1 MNIFVIANI
10 WVWVVPIGI
19 ALILFLWAGAVY
31 NALVKLRNYYEN
43 AWAQIDVQLQRRYD
57 LIPNLVETA
66 KGYMK
71 HEKETL
77 KMVIDARNSANDAA
91 KAASGNPSD
100 QNAIKDLQA
109 SEQKL
114 QGAMMSFQALAEGYP
129 DLKANTN
136 MLALQEELATTEN
149 KVGFSRQAFND
160 AVMQYN
166 TGIEIFPNSLI
177 ANQFKFTQ
185 ATEWQIEDQE
195 AKKNVKVTF

>member
-1 MNIFVIANI
+1 
-10 WVWVVPIGI
+10 
-19 ALILFLWAGAVY
+19 
-31 NALVKLRNYYEN
+31 
-43 AWAQIDVQLQRRYD
+43 
-57 LIPNLVETA
+57 
-66 KGYMK
+66 
-71 HEKETL
+71 
-77 KMVIDARNSANDAA
+77 MVIDARNSANDAA

-114 QGAMMSFQALAEGYP
+114 QGAMMSFQALAESYP

-166 TGIEIFPNSLI
+166 TEIEVFPNSLI
-177 ANQFKFTQ
+177 ANQFRFAH
-185 ATEWQIEDQE
+185 ATEWQIEDQA

>member
-1 MNIFVIANI
+1 MSIELIIVAVVVLGLIFY
-10 WVWVVPIGI
+10 
-19 ALILFLWAGAVY
+19 LISIY
-31 NALVKLRNYYEN
+31 NKLISLKNRVDNG
-43 AWAQIDVQLQRRYD
+43 WAQIDVQLQRRYD

-77 KMVIDARNSANDAA
+77 KMVIDARNAANDAA
-91 KAASGNPSD
+91 KTASGDPSD
-100 QNAIKDLQA
+100 QNAIKGLQE

-114 QGAMMSFQALAEGYP
+114 QGAMMNFQALAEGYP

-166 TGIEIFPNSLI
+166 TSIEVFPNSLI

-185 ATEWQIEDQE
+185 ATEWQIENKE

>member
-1 MNIFVIANI
+1 MSIELIIAVVVIL
-10 WVWVVPIGI
+10 GLLFY
-19 ALILFLWAGAVY
+19 LISIY
-31 NALVKLRNYYEN
+31 NKLISLKNRVDNG
-43 AWAQIDVQLQRRYD
+43 WAQIDVQLQRRYD

-114 QGAMMSFQALAEGYP
+114 QGAMMSFQALAESYP

-166 TGIEIFPNSLI
+166 TEIEVFPNSII
-177 ANQFKFTQ
+177 ANQFRFAH
-185 ATEWQIEDQE
+185 ATEWQIEDQA

>member
-1 MNIFVIANI
+1 MSIELIIAIVVILGLIFYLISISNKLV
-10 WVWVVPIGI
+10 
-19 ALILFLWAGAVY
+19 ALKNRVDNG
-31 NALVKLRNYYEN
+31 
-43 AWAQIDVQLQRRYD
+43 WAQIDVQLQRRYD

-114 QGAMMSFQALAEGYP
+114 QGAMMSFQALAESYP

-166 TGIEIFPNSLI
+166 TEIEVFPNSII
-177 ANQFKFTQ
+177 ANQFMFAH

-195 AKKNVKVTF
+195 AQKNVKVPF

>member
-1 MNIFVIANI
+1 MSIELIIAVVVILGLIFY
-10 WVWVVPIGI
+10 
-19 ALILFLWAGAVY
+19 LISIY
-31 NALVKLRNYYEN
+31 NKLVSLKNRVDNG
-43 AWAQIDVQLQRRYD
+43 WSQIDVQLQRRYD

-71 HEKETL
+71 HEKATL
-77 KMVIDARNSANDAA
+77 KMVIDARNAANEAA
-91 KAASGNPSD
+91 KTASGDPSD
-100 QNAIKDLQA
+100 QNAIKGLQE

-114 QGAMMSFQALAEGYP
+114 QGAMMNFQALAEGYP

-185 ATEWQIEDQE
+185 ATEWQIENQE
-195 AKKNVKVTF
+195 AKKNVKVAF

>member
-1 MNIFVIANI
+1 MSIELIIAVVVILGLIFYLISIYNKLV
-10 WVWVVPIGI
+10 
-19 ALILFLWAGAVY
+19 ALKNRVDNG
-31 NALVKLRNYYEN
+31 
-43 AWAQIDVQLQRRYD
+43 WAQIDVQLQRRYD

-77 KMVIDARNSANDAA
+77 RMVIDARNSANDAA
-91 KAASGNPSD
+91 KAANGNPSD
-100 QNAIKDLQA
+100 QNAMKNLQA
-109 SEQKL
+109 SEKKL
-114 QGAMMSFQALAEGYP
+114 QGAMMNFQALAEGYP

>member
-1 MNIFVIANI
+1 MSIELIIAAVVILGLIFY
-10 WVWVVPIGI
+10 
-19 ALILFLWAGAVY
+19 LISIY
-31 NALVKLRNYYEN
+31 NKLVSLKNRVDNG
-43 AWAQIDVQLQRRYD
+43 WAQIDVQLQRRYD

-91 KAASGNPSD
+91 KAASSNPSD

>member
-1 MNIFVIANI
+1 MSIELIIVAVVVLGLIFY
-10 WVWVVPIGI
+10 
-19 ALILFLWAGAVY
+19 LISIY
-31 NALVKLRNYYEN
+31 NKLISLKNRVDNG
-43 AWAQIDVQLQRRYD
+43 WAQIDVQLQRRYD

-77 KMVIDARNSANDAA
+77 KMVIDARNAANEAA
-91 KAASGNPSD
+91 KTASGDPSD
-100 QNAIKDLQA
+100 QNAIKGLQE

-114 QGAMMSFQALAEGYP
+114 QGAMMNFQALAEGYP

-166 TGIEIFPNSLI
+166 TGIEMFPNSLI

-195 AKKNVKVTF
+195 ARKNVKVTF

>member
-1 MNIFVIANI
+1 MSIELIIAVVVVLGLIFY
-10 WVWVVPIGI
+10 
-19 ALILFLWAGAVY
+19 LISIY
-31 NALVKLRNYYEN
+31 NKLVSLKNRVDNG
-43 AWAQIDVQLQRRYD
+43 WAQIDVQLQRRYD

-77 KMVIDARNSANDAA
+77 KMVIDARNAANEAA
-91 KAASGNPSD
+91 KTASGDPSN
-100 QNAIKDLQA
+100 QNAIKGLQE

-114 QGAMMSFQALAEGYP
+114 QGAMMNFQALAEGYP

-166 TGIEIFPNSLI
+166 TGIEVFPNSLI

-195 AKKNVKVTF
+195 ARKNVKVTF

>member
-1 MNIFVIANI
+1 MSIELIIAVVVILGLIFYLISIYNKLV
-10 WVWVVPIGI
+10 
-19 ALILFLWAGAVY
+19 ALKNRVDNG
-31 NALVKLRNYYEN
+31 
-43 AWAQIDVQLQRRYD
+43 WAQIDVQLQRRYD

-77 KMVIDARNSANDAA
+77 RMVIDARNSANDAA
-91 KAASGNPSD
+91 KAATGNPSD
-100 QNAIKDLQA
+100 QNAMKNLQA
-109 SEQKL
+109 SEKKL
-114 QGAMMSFQALAEGYP
+114 QGAMMNFQALAEGYP

-166 TGIEIFPNSLI
+166 TGIEMFPNSLI

>member
-1 MNIFVIANI
+1 MSIELIIAVVVILGLIFY
-10 WVWVVPIGI
+10 
-19 ALILFLWAGAVY
+19 LISIY
-31 NALVKLRNYYEN
+31 NKLISLKNRVDNG
-43 AWAQIDVQLQRRYD
+43 WAQIDVQLQRRYD

-77 KMVIDARNSANDAA
+77 KMVIDARNAANEAA
-91 KAASGNPSD
+91 KTASGDPSD
-100 QNAIKDLQA
+100 QNAIKGLQE
-109 SEQKL
+109 SEKKL
-114 QGAMMSFQALAEGYP
+114 QGAMMNFQALAEGYP

-166 TGIEIFPNSLI
+166 TGIEVFPNSLI

-195 AKKNVKVTF
+195 ARKNVKVTF

>member
-1 MNIFVIANI
+1 MSIELIIAVVVIL
-10 WVWVVPIGI
+10 GLLFY
-19 ALILFLWAGAVY
+19 LISIY
-31 NALVKLRNYYEN
+31 NKLISLKNRVDNG
-43 AWAQIDVQLQRRYD
+43 WAQIDVQLQRRYD

-71 HEKETL
+71 HEKVTL
-77 KMVIDARNSANDAA
+77 KMVIDARNSASDAA
-91 KAASGNPSD
+91 KEATGNPSD
-100 QNAIKDLQA
+100 QNAMKNLQA
-109 SEQKL
+109 NEKKL
-114 QGAMMSFQALAEGYP
+114 QGAMMNFQALAEGYP

-166 TGIEIFPNSLI
+166 TEIEVFPNSII
-177 ANQFKFTQ
+177 ANQFRFAH
-185 ATEWQIEDQE
+185 ATEWQIEDQA

>member
-1 MNIFVIANI
+1 MSIELIIVAVVVLGLIFY
-10 WVWVVPIGI
+10 
-19 ALILFLWAGAVY
+19 LISIY
-31 NALVKLRNYYEN
+31 NKLISLKNRVDNG
-43 AWAQIDVQLQRRYD
+43 WAQIDVQLQRRYD

-77 KMVIDARNSANDAA
+77 KMVIDARNAANDAA
-91 KAASGNPSD
+91 KTASGDPSD
-100 QNAIKDLQA
+100 QNAIKGLQE

-114 QGAMMSFQALAEGYP
+114 QGAMMNFQALAESYP

-166 TGIEIFPNSLI
+166 TGIEVFPNSLI

-185 ATEWQIEDQE
+185 ATEWQIENKE

>member
-1 MNIFVIANI
+1 MSIELIIAVVVILGLIFYLISIYNKLV
-10 WVWVVPIGI
+10 
-19 ALILFLWAGAVY
+19 ALKNRVDNG
-31 NALVKLRNYYEN
+31 
-43 AWAQIDVQLQRRYD
+43 WAQIDVQLQRRYD

-91 KAASGNPSD
+91 KAATGNPSD
-100 QNAIKDLQA
+100 QNAMKNLQA
-109 SEQKL
+109 SEKKL
-114 QGAMMSFQALAEGYP
+114 QGAMMNFQALAEGYP

>member
-1 MNIFVIANI
+1 MSIELIIAIVVILGLIFYLISIYNKLV
-10 WVWVVPIGI
+10 
-19 ALILFLWAGAVY
+19 ALKNRVDNGWS
-31 NALVKLRNYYEN
+31 
-43 AWAQIDVQLQRRYD
+43 QIDVQLQRRYD

-91 KAASGNPSD
+91 KAATGNLSD
-100 QNAIKDLQA
+100 QNAMKNLQA
-109 SEQKL
+109 SEKKL
-114 QGAMMSFQALAEGYP
+114 QGAMMNFQALAEGYP

-166 TGIEIFPNSLI
+166 TGIEVFPNSLI

>member
-1 MNIFVIANI
+1 MSIELIIAVVVILGLIFY
-10 WVWVVPIGI
+10 
-19 ALILFLWAGAVY
+19 LISIY
-31 NALVKLRNYYEN
+31 NKLISLKNRVDNG
-43 AWAQIDVQLQRRYD
+43 WAQIDVQLQRRYD

-91 KAASGNPSD
+91 KVASGNPSD

-114 QGAMMSFQALAEGYP
+114 QGAMMSFQALAESYP

-166 TGIEIFPNSLI
+166 TEIEVFPNSLI
-177 ANQFKFTQ
+177 ANQFRFAH

>member
-1 MNIFVIANI
+1 MSIELIIAVVVILGLIFY
-10 WVWVVPIGI
+10 
-19 ALILFLWAGAVY
+19 LISIY
-31 NALVKLRNYYEN
+31 NKLVSLKNRVDN

-71 HEKETL
+71 HEKDTL

-114 QGAMMSFQALAEGYP
+114 QGAMMSFQALAESYP

-166 TGIEIFPNSLI
+166 TEIEVFPNSII
-177 ANQFKFTQ
+177 ANQFRFAH
-185 ATEWQIEDQE
+185 ATEWQIEDQA

>member
-1 MNIFVIANI
+1 MSIELIIAVVVIL
-10 WVWVVPIGI
+10 GLLFY
-19 ALILFLWAGAVY
+19 LISIY
-31 NALVKLRNYYEN
+31 NKLISLKNRVDNG
-43 AWAQIDVQLQRRYD
+43 WAQIDVQLQRRYD

-77 KMVIDARNSANDAA
+77 KLVIDARNSANDAA

-114 QGAMMSFQALAEGYP
+114 QGAMMSFQALAESYP

-166 TGIEIFPNSLI
+166 TEIEVFPNSII
-177 ANQFKFTQ
+177 ANQFRFAH
-185 ATEWQIEDQE
+185 ATEWQIEDQA

>member
-1 MNIFVIANI
+1 MSIELIIAVVVIL
-10 WVWVVPIGI
+10 GLLFY
-19 ALILFLWAGAVY
+19 LISIY
-31 NALVKLRNYYEN
+31 NKLISLKNRVDNG
-43 AWAQIDVQLQRRYD
+43 WAQIDVQLQRRYD

-91 KAASGNPSD
+91 KAATGNPSD
-100 QNAIKDLQA
+100 QNAMKNLQA
-109 SEQKL
+109 SEKKL
-114 QGAMMSFQALAEGYP
+114 QGAMMNFQALAEGYP

>member
-1 MNIFVIANI
+1 MQVILGLIFY
-10 WVWVVPIGI
+10 
-19 ALILFLWAGAVY
+19 LISIY
-31 NALVKLRNYYEN
+31 NKLVSLKNRVDNG
-43 AWAQIDVQLQRRYD
+43 WAQIDVQLQRRYD

-91 KAASGNPSD
+91 KAASSNPSD

>member
-1 MNIFVIANI
+1 MSIELIITTAVILGLIFY
-10 WVWVVPIGI
+10 
-19 ALILFLWAGAVY
+19 LISIY
-31 NALVKLRNYYEN
+31 NKLVSLKNRVDNG
-43 AWAQIDVQLQRRYD
+43 WAQIDVQLQRRYD

-71 HEKETL
+71 HEKDTL
-77 KMVIDARNSANDAA
+77 KMVIDARNSANGAA
-91 KAASGNPSD
+91 KAASSNPSD
-100 QNAIKDLQA
+100 QNAIKNLQA

-195 AKKNVKVTF
+195 AKKNVKVAF

>member
-1 MNIFVIANI
+1 MSIELIIAVVVILGLIFY
-10 WVWVVPIGI
+10 
-19 ALILFLWAGAVY
+19 LISIY
-31 NALVKLRNYYEN
+31 NKLISLKNRVDNG
-43 AWAQIDVQLQRRYD
+43 WAQIDVQLQRRYD

-77 KMVIDARNSANDAA
+77 KMVIDARNAANEAA
-91 KAASGNPSD
+91 KTASGDPSN
-100 QNAIKDLQA
+100 QNAIKGLQE

-114 QGAMMSFQALAEGYP
+114 QGAMMNFQALAEGYP

-177 ANQFKFTQ
+177 ANQFKFSQ

>member
-1 MNIFVIANI
+1 MSIELIIVAVVVLGLIFY
-10 WVWVVPIGI
+10 
-19 ALILFLWAGAVY
+19 LISIY
-31 NALVKLRNYYEN
+31 NKLISLKNRVDNG
-43 AWAQIDVQLQRRYD
+43 WAQIDVQLQRRYD

-77 KMVIDARNSANDAA
+77 KMVIDARNAANDAA
-91 KAASGNPSD
+91 KTASGDPSD
-100 QNAIKDLQA
+100 QNAIKGLQE

-114 QGAMMSFQALAEGYP
+114 QGAMMNFQALAEGYP

-166 TGIEIFPNSLI
+166 TGIEVFPNSLI

>member
-1 MNIFVIANI
+1 MSIELIIAVVVILGLIFY
-10 WVWVVPIGI
+10 
-19 ALILFLWAGAVY
+19 LISIY
-31 NALVKLRNYYEN
+31 NKLISLKNRVDNC
-43 AWAQIDVQLQRRYD
+43 WAQIDVQLQRRYD

-114 QGAMMSFQALAEGYP
+114 QGAMMSFQALAESYP

-166 TGIEIFPNSLI
+166 TEIEVFPNSLI
-177 ANQFKFTQ
+177 ANQFRFAH

>member
-1 MNIFVIANI
+1 MSIELIIAVVVVLGLIFY
-10 WVWVVPIGI
+10 
-19 ALILFLWAGAVY
+19 LISIY
-31 NALVKLRNYYEN
+31 NKIVSLKNRVDNG
-43 AWAQIDVQLQRRYD
+43 WAQIDVQLQRRYD

-77 KMVIDARNSANDAA
+77 KMVIDARNAANEAA
-91 KAASGNPSD
+91 KTASGDPSD
-100 QNAIKDLQA
+100 QNAIKGLQE

-114 QGAMMSFQALAEGYP
+114 QGAMMNFQALAEGYP

-166 TGIEIFPNSLI
+166 TSIEMFPNSLI

-195 AKKNVKVTF
+195 ARKNVKVTF

>member
-1 MNIFVIANI
+1 MSIELIIAVVVILGLIFYLISIYNKLV
-10 WVWVVPIGI
+10 
-19 ALILFLWAGAVY
+19 ALKNRVDNG
-31 NALVKLRNYYEN
+31 
-43 AWAQIDVQLQRRYD
+43 WAQIDVQLQRRYD

-77 KMVIDARNSANDAA
+77 RMVIDARNSANNAA
-91 KAASGNPSD
+91 KAATGNPTD
-100 QNAIKDLQA
+100 QNAMKNLQA
-109 SEQKL
+109 SEKKL
-114 QGAMMSFQALAEGYP
+114 QGAMMNFQALAEGYP

-166 TGIEIFPNSLI
+166 TGIEMFPNSLI

>member
-1 MNIFVIANI
+1 MSIELIIVAVVVLGLIFY
-10 WVWVVPIGI
+10 
-19 ALILFLWAGAVY
+19 LISIY
-31 NALVKLRNYYEN
+31 NKLISLKNRVDNG
-43 AWAQIDVQLQRRYD
+43 WAQIDVQLQRRYD

-77 KMVIDARNSANDAA
+77 KMVIDARNAANDAA
-91 KAASGNPSD
+91 KTASGDPSD
-100 QNAIKDLQA
+100 QNAIKGLQE

-114 QGAMMSFQALAEGYP
+114 QGAMMNFQALAEGYP

-166 TGIEIFPNSLI
+166 TGIEVFPNSLI

-185 ATEWQIEDQE
+185 ATEWQIENQE
-195 AKKNVKVTF
+195 AKKSVKVTF

>member
-1 MNIFVIANI
+1 MSIELIIAVVVILGLIFYLISIYNKLV
-10 WVWVVPIGI
+10 
-19 ALILFLWAGAVY
+19 ALKNRVDNG
-31 NALVKLRNYYEN
+31 
-43 AWAQIDVQLQRRYD
+43 WAQIDVQLQRRYD

-91 KAASGNPSD
+91 KAATGNPSD
-100 QNAIKDLQA
+100 QNAMKNLQA
-109 SEQKL
+109 SEKKL
-114 QGAMMSFQALAEGYP
+114 QGAMMNFQALAEGYP

-166 TGIEIFPNSLI
+166 TGIEMFPNSFI

>member
-1 MNIFVIANI
+1 MSIELIIAVVVILGLIFYLISIYNKLV
-10 WVWVVPIGI
+10 
-19 ALILFLWAGAVY
+19 ALKNRVDNG
-31 NALVKLRNYYEN
+31 
-43 AWAQIDVQLQRRYD
+43 WAQIDVQLQRRYD

-91 KAASGNPSD
+91 KAATGNPSD
-100 QNAIKDLQA
+100 QNAMKNLQA
-109 SEQKL
+109 SEKKL
-114 QGAMMSFQALAEGYP
+114 QGAMMNFQALAEGYP

-166 TGIEIFPNSLI
+166 TGIEVFPNSLI

>member
-1 MNIFVIANI
+1 MSIELIIAVVVILGLIFYLISIYNKLV
-10 WVWVVPIGI
+10 
-19 ALILFLWAGAVY
+19 ALKNRVDNG
-31 NALVKLRNYYEN
+31 
-43 AWAQIDVQLQRRYD
+43 WAQIDVQLQRRYD

-91 KAASGNPSD
+91 KAATGNPSD
-100 QNAIKDLQA
+100 QNAMKNLQA
-109 SEQKL
+109 SEKKL
-114 QGAMMSFQALAEGYP
+114 QGAMMNFQALAEGYP

-166 TGIEIFPNSLI
+166 TGIEMFPNSLI

-195 AKKNVKVTF
+195 AKKNVKVAF

>member
-1 MNIFVIANI
+1 MSIELIIAVVVVLGLIFY
-10 WVWVVPIGI
+10 
-19 ALILFLWAGAVY
+19 LISIY
-31 NALVKLRNYYEN
+31 NKLVSLKNRVDNG
-43 AWAQIDVQLQRRYD
+43 WAQIDVQLQRRYD

-71 HEKETL
+71 HETETL
-77 KMVIDARNSANDAA
+77 KMVIDARNAANEAA
-91 KAASGNPSD
+91 KTASGDPSD
-100 QNAIKDLQA
+100 QNAIKGLQE

-114 QGAMMSFQALAEGYP
+114 QGAMMNFQALAEGYP

-166 TGIEIFPNSLI
+166 TGIEMFPNSLI

-195 AKKNVKVTF
+195 ARKNVKVTF

>member
-1 MNIFVIANI
+1 MSIELIIAVVVVLGLIFY
-10 WVWVVPIGI
+10 
-19 ALILFLWAGAVY
+19 LISIY
-31 NALVKLRNYYEN
+31 NKLVSLKNRVDNG
-43 AWAQIDVQLQRRYD
+43 WAQIDVQLQRRYD

-77 KMVIDARNSANDAA
+77 KMVIDARNAANEAA
-91 KAASGNPSD
+91 KTASGDPSN
-100 QNAIKDLQA
+100 QNAIKGLQE

-114 QGAMMSFQALAEGYP
+114 QGAMMNFQALAEGYP

-195 AKKNVKVTF
+195 AKKNVKVSF

>member
-1 MNIFVIANI
+1 MSIELIIAAVVVLGLIFY
-10 WVWVVPIGI
+10 
-19 ALILFLWAGAVY
+19 LISIY
-31 NALVKLRNYYEN
+31 NKIVSLKNRVDNG
-43 AWAQIDVQLQRRYD
+43 WAQIDVQLQRRYD

-77 KMVIDARNSANDAA
+77 KMVIDARNAANEAA
-91 KAASGNPSD
+91 KTASGDPSD
-100 QNAIKDLQA
+100 QNAIKGLQE

-114 QGAMMSFQALAEGYP
+114 QGAMMNFQALAEGYP

-166 TGIEIFPNSLI
+166 TGIEMFPNSLI

-195 AKKNVKVTF
+195 ARKNVKVTF

>member
-1 MNIFVIANI
+1 MSIELIIAVMVVLGLIFY
-10 WVWVVPIGI
+10 
-19 ALILFLWAGAVY
+19 LISIY
-31 NALVKLRNYYEN
+31 NKLVSLKNRVDNG
-43 AWAQIDVQLQRRYD
+43 WAQIDVQLQRRYD

-71 HEKETL
+71 HETETL
-77 KMVIDARNSANDAA
+77 KMVIDARNAANEAA
-91 KAASGNPSD
+91 KTASGDPSD
-100 QNAIKDLQA
+100 QNAIKGLQE

-114 QGAMMSFQALAEGYP
+114 QGAMMNFQALAEGYP

-166 TGIEIFPNSLI
+166 TGIEMFPNSLI

-195 AKKNVKVTF
+195 ARKNVKVTF

>member
-1 MNIFVIANI
+1 MMN
-10 WVWVVPIGI
+10 
-19 ALILFLWAGAVY
+19 
-31 NALVKLRNYYEN
+31 
-43 AWAQIDVQLQRRYD
+43 
-57 LIPNLVETA
+57 
-66 KGYMK
+66 
-71 HEKETL
+71 
-77 KMVIDARNSANDAA
+77 
-91 KAASGNPSD
+91 
-100 QNAIKDLQA
+100 
-109 SEQKL
+109 
-114 QGAMMSFQALAEGYP
+114 FQALAESYP

-185 ATEWQIEDQE
+185 ATEWQIENKE

>member
-1 MNIFVIANI
+1 MSIELIIAVVVILGLIFY
-10 WVWVVPIGI
+10 
-19 ALILFLWAGAVY
+19 LISIY
-31 NALVKLRNYYEN
+31 NKLVSLKNRVDNG
-43 AWAQIDVQLQRRYD
+43 WAQIDVQLQRRYD

-77 KMVIDARNSANDAA
+77 KMVIDARNSANDAE
-91 KAASGNPSD
+91 KQLQNPSD

-136 MLALQEELATTEN
+136 MLALQEELATT
-149 KVGFSRQAFND
+149 KTKLDFQGRHL
-160 AVMQYN
+160 MM
-166 TGIEIFPNSLI
+166 L
-177 ANQFKFTQ
+177 
-185 ATEWQIEDQE
+185 
-195 AKKNVKVTF
+195 